1 MKRLK
6 DIFHIL
12 GCVSFHS
19 PPPHPP
25 PKSRVFPEPVTNGYG
40 TEFKF
45 KILKLASLIGSTL
58 IHNIFNA
65 YSVWTNNAQNT
76 HYWSSVSMIL
86 KCYYQLRQT
95 IRFDQLAQK
104 NAISNI

>member
-6 DIFHIL
+6 DIFHIFHIL

-19 PPPHPP
+19 PPPPTPP

-58 IHNIFNA
+58 ILMRI
-65 YSVWTNNAQNT
+65 Q
-76 HYWSSVSMIL
+76 
-86 KCYYQLRQT
+86 CGQT
-95 IRFDQLAQK
+95 MRKIHIIGQVYL
-104 NAISNI
+104 